1 MLPLNYKRIPALTPL
16 MRVRFDRVNSMRDE
30 TRNPCIVSYLHF
42 TRFAPSLDPTRRVNL
57 FVGTKLTERPVRN
70 HRAYR
75 NRASPLPI
83 NTHSRSPHFLMNRKV
98 NAIDTKRGRSRT
110 LYFV

>member
-1 MLPLNYKRIPALTPL
+1 MKRVIPALFRIFILHVSPL
-16 MRVRFDRVNSMRDE
+16 REPFKMKKKLLDNLLYQRIGIYS
-30 TRNPCIVSYLHF
+30 IVL
-42 TRFAPSLDPTRRVNL
+42 TLDPTRRVNL

-98 NAIDTKRGRSRT
+98 NAIDTKRGRSRA